1 MKFNSIKDFQKGW
14 ELLQNN
20 SDVFGDNK
28 EIKEIVKNKSPE
40 EVFDILEKEG
50 ITLNDFEINEEELKK
65 EMAKSLKKTMEDNP
79 DGFDIPFQG
88 STISSKSLDLEKV
101 YKFLTDAK

>member
-1 MKFNSIKDFQKGW
+1 MKFNSIEDLRKGW
-14 ELLQNN
+14 EFVRNN
-20 SDVFGDNK
+20 PDVLGENK
-28 EIKEIVKNKSPE
+28 ELKEVFEDKSLE

-50 ITLNDFEINEEELKK
+50 ITLNDFEVNEEEVKK